1 MNPKIITAALA
12 ATVVCFSGVGVMTV
26 QKVSRNIAA
35 SDREFALTSNVLS
48 PLFDIYGLEIV
59 DGQAKASK
67 GLIDAKEFCASLTK
81 LEAEA
86 ERLIGEFGKPPE
98 LVAQHKL
105 VKAYLEK
112 ARIAC
117 DKGQIETLNSPAMT
131 AELYGVID
139 PMTELINKLL
149 LENLETSRKYKK
161 SADSALLAFERF
173 ASVAAGLGIVFAV
186 APWIGAK
193 KAPSVIIKPK
203 RRKKKE
209 ANRG

>member
-1 MNPKIITAALA
+1 MNPKLITAALA
-12 ATVVCFSGVGVMTV
+12 AVVVCFSGVGVMTV
-26 QKVSRNIAA
+26 QKVSENIAA

-48 PLFDIYGLEIV
+48 PLFDIYGLSIV

-67 GLIDAKEFCASLTK
+67 GLIDAKEFCASLIK

-112 ARIAC
+112 ARMAC

-131 AELYGVID
+131 AELYGVIE

-149 LENLETSRKYKK
+149 QQNLSISRKYKD
-161 SADSALLAFERF
+161 SADSALLTFERF

-193 KAPSVIIKPK
+193 KVSSVIIKPK

>member
-1 MNPKIITAALA
+1 MNPKLITAALA

-26 QKVSRNIAA
+26 QKVSENIAA
-35 SDREFALTSNVLS
+35 SDREFSLTSNVLS
-48 PLFDIYGLEIV
+48 PLFDIYGLAIV

-81 LEAEA
+81 LESEA

-112 ARIAC
+112 TRMAC

-161 SADSALLAFERF
+161 SADDALITFERF

-186 APWIGAK
+186 APWIKPKNG
-193 KAPSVIIKPK
+193 PSVIVKPK
-203 RRKKKE
+203 SRKKRAK
-209 ANRG
+209 R